1 MTNTQDNNFY
11 LQHIPQSEYRRIL
24 SKETPER
31 QVMDIGLHHLGLTD
45 PIQKQQLVEK
55 IKEETEK
62 FLRVLVT
69 PAACETILESA
80 YLSTILAS
88 LGLL

>member
-31 QVMDIGLHHLGLTD
+31 QVMDIGLHHLGITD
-45 PIQKQQLVEK
+45 PIQKKQLVEK
-55 IKEETEK
+55 IKAETEQ
-62 FLRVLVT
+62 FLRVLVSE
-69 PAACETILESA
+69 PACEVILDSA
-80 YLSTILAS
+80 YLNTILAS